1 MLYATSDRVTVP
13 PHGVTIQHSCEF
25 DLDLFKV
32 GLYTKAPQNLH
43 EHVYIISSIP
53 EEYDACTEV
62 FLLEALRLY
71 PALRRRR
78 FYEDVGRR
86 I

>member
-32 GLYTKAPQNLH
+32 GL
-43 EHVYIISSIP
+43 
-53 EEYDACTEV
+53 
-62 FLLEALRLY
+62 
-71 PALRRRR
+71 
-78 FYEDVGRR
+78 
-86 I
+86 